1 MAKSAIWA
9 IGRHISHEI
18 RVAVDRWGSGMLRAT
33 VSLGAIMLLV
43 VELMMSGCDVWTR
56 SVGSEDC

>member
-9 IGRHISHEI
+9 IDRHISYEI

-56 SVGSEDC
+56 SVGSEGC

>member
-1 MAKSAIWA
+1 MAKSAILA
-9 IGRHISHEI
+9 IDRHISYEI

-56 SVGSEDC
+56 SVGSEGC

>member
-1 MAKSAIWA
+1 MAKSAILA
-9 IGRHISHEI
+9 IERCISYEI
-18 RVAVDRWGSGMLRAT
+18 RVVVDRWGSGMLRAT

-56 SVGSEDC
+56 SVGSEGC